1 MARTKTSF
9 DKEAS
14 GNWKMAYFCCYRNLV
29 PKFFQPRSQVKRTRA
44 GNDFAVAIF
53 FALAYL
59 LYLDSKKKDS
69 KPFSI

>member
-14 GNWKMAYFCCYRNLV
+14 GNWKMAYFCCSRNLV

-44 GNDFAVAIF
+44 GNDFVVAIF
-53 FALAYL
+53 FVLVCALFRQQ
-59 LYLDSKKKDS
+59 KKAVNLS
-69 KPFSI
+69 LF